1 MFNLAELFKKA
12 IEKAPLINPMELR
25 AEPVSLENRKKLILS
40 LFDGNGKLSFFNLI
54 SNFKNRLEIVMSFLA
69 ILDLIRTK
77 EILVFQK
84 DAFSDLELTI
94 LTIE

>member
-1 MFNLAELFKKA
+1 M
-12 IEKAPLINPMELR
+12 I
-25 AEPVSLENRKKLILS
+25 LESRKKLILS
-40 LFDGNGKLSFFNLI
+40 SFDGNGNLFFSNLI
-54 SNFKNRLEIVMSFLA
+54 SNLKNKLDIIISFLA

-84 DAFSDLELTI
+84 NVFSDLEFTI